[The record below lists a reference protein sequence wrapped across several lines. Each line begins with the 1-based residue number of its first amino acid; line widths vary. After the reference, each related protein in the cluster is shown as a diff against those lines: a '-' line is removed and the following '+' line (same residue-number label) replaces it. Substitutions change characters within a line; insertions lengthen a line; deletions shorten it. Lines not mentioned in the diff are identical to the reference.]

1 MSDEVH
7 SEPAGQQAS
16 KTPAHLHPLSAAYS
30 AVARAWTWLQAN
42 VPPTLSR
49 WTSFVVANFNTLV
62 VKLPWAIVVIFV
74 VAIVIRGLTEHV
86 TVIEPLS
93 VPKELE
99 DRGYTPEVAGKRM
112 RDAVDRFASSVNTA
126 MKNPEIALPGELPN
140 IVVPTVGISLDAIVA
155 SIRTLLRSTRSRSV
169 TG

>member
-1 MSDEVH
+1 MPDHFPDTRTPPPYLAGCIRNNMPPQGAAMSDEVH

-30 AVARAWTWLQAN
+30 AVARAWAWLQAN

-74 VAIVIRGLTEHV
+74 VAIVIRGLTELGP
-86 TVIEPLS
+86 VIEPLS

-99 DRGYTPEVAGKRM
+99 DRGYTP
-112 RDAVDRFASSVNTA
+112 
-126 MKNPEIALPGELPN
+126 
-140 IVVPTVGISLDAIVA
+140 
-155 SIRTLLRSTRSRSV
+155 
-169 TG
+169 